1 MKIKVIALATFVSAL
16 CLLVQLWPMTEQ
28 LRLQAKL

>member
-1 MKIKVIALATFVSAL
+1 MKIKVIALAMFLL